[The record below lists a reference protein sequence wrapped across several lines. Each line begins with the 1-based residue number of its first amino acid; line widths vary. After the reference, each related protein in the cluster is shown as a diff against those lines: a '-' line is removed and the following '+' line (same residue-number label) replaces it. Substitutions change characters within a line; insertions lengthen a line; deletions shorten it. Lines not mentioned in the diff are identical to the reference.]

1 MLETSSSSSS
11 SSRILNWKMMSSFC
25 TTKTLCAT
33 TTPVVTIFVQSRRIV
48 AGQRRGRRQNHH
60 RRRPGCGRRRKGTT
74 TTTTTTTCMSAP
86 NVMMADGKDRA
97 SVAAIAE
104 EVATAYGV
112 VEANGRGAVYLGSSR
127 IGRGEKQYE
136 ASKEL
141 AREVGTLL
149 GCTTWSGIGPGLMDA
164 VTMGGLTANG
174 RASGKCGIDDDDDE
188 EKEFVRIDR
197 FGFSLCVRV
206 ILFLLRKRRVSVA
219 FLRSFAGGRNVR

>member
-1 MLETSSSSSS
+1 ML
-11 SSRILNWKMMSSFC
+11 
-25 TTKTLCAT
+25 
-33 TTPVVTIFVQSRRIV
+33 
-48 AGQRRGRRQNHH
+48 
-60 RRRPGCGRRRKGTT
+60 
-74 TTTTTTTCMSAP
+74 
-86 NVMMADGKDRA
+86 ADGKDRA

-164 VTMGGLTANG
+164 VTMGGLKANG
-174 RASGKCGIDDDDDE
+174 RASGACGIDEDDDE
-188 EKEFVRIDR
+188 EQEFVRIDR
-197 FGFSLCVRV
+197 FCFSALRARSIISSSQTSSFSGVFTIVR
-206 ILFLLRKRRVSVA
+206 
-219 FLRSFAGGRNVR
+219 GRNVR

>member
-1 MLETSSSSSS
+1 
-11 SSRILNWKMMSSFC
+11 
-25 TTKTLCAT
+25 
-33 TTPVVTIFVQSRRIV
+33 
-48 AGQRRGRRQNHH
+48 
-60 RRRPGCGRRRKGTT
+60 
-74 TTTTTTTCMSAP
+74 
-86 NVMMADGKDRA
+86 MADGKDRA

-174 RASGKCGIDDDDDE
+174 RASGACGIDDDDDDDE

-197 FGFSLCVRV
+197 FGFSALCARSIISSPQKSSFSGV
-206 ILFLLRKRRVSVA
+206 
-219 FLRSFAGGRNVR
+219 LRSFAVGMYADIFSAFYRYLNLSRGERGTNRESRATENPETSVFERGTVCDVFIF

>member
-1 MLETSSSSSS
+1 M
-11 SSRILNWKMMSSFC
+11 
-25 TTKTLCAT
+25 
-33 TTPVVTIFVQSRRIV
+33 
-48 AGQRRGRRQNHH
+48 
-60 RRRPGCGRRRKGTT
+60 
-74 TTTTTTTCMSAP
+74 
-86 NVMMADGKDRA
+86 MMADGKDRA

-197 FGFSLCVRV
+197 FGFSLSVCGEFIISSPQTSSFSGVFTIVR
-206 ILFLLRKRRVSVA
+206 
-219 FLRSFAGGRNVR
+219 GR

>member
-1 MLETSSSSSS
+1 M
-11 SSRILNWKMMSSFC
+11 
-25 TTKTLCAT
+25 
-33 TTPVVTIFVQSRRIV
+33 VTCYPEASAACVP
-48 AGQRRGRRQNHH
+48 GRGRQR
-60 RRRPGCGRRRKGTT
+60 GCREAAPRSAVAADGADGTDR
-74 TTTTTTTCMSAP
+74 
-86 NVMMADGKDRA
+86 ADGKDRA

>member
-1 MLETSSSSSS
+1 
-11 SSRILNWKMMSSFC
+11 
-25 TTKTLCAT
+25 
-33 TTPVVTIFVQSRRIV
+33 
-48 AGQRRGRRQNHH
+48 
-60 RRRPGCGRRRKGTT
+60 
-74 TTTTTTTCMSAP
+74 MSAP

-174 RASGKCGIDDDDDE
+174 RASCACGIDEDDDVE
-188 EKEFVRIDR
+188 QEFVRKDR
-197 FGFSLCVRV
+197 FGFSALRARSIISSSQTSSFSGVFTIVR
-206 ILFLLRKRRVSVA
+206 
-219 FLRSFAGGRNVR
+219 GRNVR

>member
-1 MLETSSSSSS
+1 
-11 SSRILNWKMMSSFC
+11 
-25 TTKTLCAT
+25 
-33 TTPVVTIFVQSRRIV
+33 
-48 AGQRRGRRQNHH
+48 
-60 RRRPGCGRRRKGTT
+60 
-74 TTTTTTTCMSAP
+74 MSAP

-164 VTMGGLTANG
+164 VTMGGLTSNG
-174 RASGKCGIDDDDDE
+174 RACGKCGIDDDDDE

>member
-1 MLETSSSSSS
+1 ML
-11 SSRILNWKMMSSFC
+11 
-25 TTKTLCAT
+25 
-33 TTPVVTIFVQSRRIV
+33 
-48 AGQRRGRRQNHH
+48 
-60 RRRPGCGRRRKGTT
+60 
-74 TTTTTTTCMSAP
+74 
-86 NVMMADGKDRA
+86 ADGKDRA

-164 VTMGGLTANG
+164 VTMGGLMANG
-174 RASGKCGIDDDDDE
+174 RASGACGIDEDDDE
-188 EKEFVRIDR
+188 EQEFVRIDR
-197 FGFSLCVRV
+197 FGFSALRARSIISSSQTSSFSGVFTIVR
-206 ILFLLRKRRVSVA
+206 
-219 FLRSFAGGRNVR
+219 GRNVR

>member
-1 MLETSSSSSS
+1 
-11 SSRILNWKMMSSFC
+11 
-25 TTKTLCAT
+25 
-33 TTPVVTIFVQSRRIV
+33 
-48 AGQRRGRRQNHH
+48 
-60 RRRPGCGRRRKGTT
+60 
-74 TTTTTTTCMSAP
+74 MSAP
-86 NVMMADGKDRA
+86 NVMADGKDRA

-219 FLRSFAGGRNVR
+219 FLRSFAVGMYADIFSAFYRYLNLSRGERRTNRESRATENPETSVFERGTVRDVFVF